1 MLKLRKESGFTL
13 IELMTVVGIIAI
25 LLAIA
30 VPGVMSW
37 LPSYRLKAAAQDM
50 VGNFQKARLEAIKR
64 NALCTVVFNQ
74 PVDGVTYDYVVF
86 IDDPENGVDR
96 YVDYDDGSG
105 GTTKEEIIEMVR
117 WEDYRS
123 VDFDTTE
130 GGGNGVNFAQN
141 DDGRPALAYK
151 PNGLTR
157 SDSGALGAG
166 SVFLVNTKGVKRRIV
181 ISSVG
186 NIRIE

>member
-1 MLKLRKESGFTL
+1 MFRSHKESGFTL
-13 IELMTVVGIIAI
+13 VELMTVIGIIGI

-37 LPSYRLKAAAQDM
+37 LPSYRLRAAAQDM

-64 NALCTVVFNQ
+64 NALCSVVFNQ
-74 PVDGVTYDYVVF
+74 PVDGVTYDYIVF
-86 IDDPENGVDR
+86 IDDPDNDEER
-96 YVDYDDGSG
+96 YVDYDDG
-105 GTTKEEIIEMVR
+105 EEIIEMVR
-117 WEDYRS
+117 WQDYRS
-123 VDFDTTE
+123 VDFDTDE
-130 GGGNGVNFAQN
+130 GGGDGLTFPQN

-157 SDSGALGAG
+157 SNSGALVPG